1 MDTKKIARYVLGG
14 LIVIGFFALLI
25 LLVCKTIPEGNTEM
39 LHMVVGALIGSF
51 VTVVG
56 FYYGSS
62 QSSQD
67 KDEKLNAE
75 NK

>member
-14 LIVIGFFALLI
+14 LIVVGFFTLLI
-25 LLVCKTIPEGNTEM
+25 LLICKTIPEGNSEM

-62 QSSQD
+62 RSSQD
-67 KDEKLNAE
+67 KDEKLRN
-75 NK
+75 NGG

>member
-14 LIVIGFFALLI
+14 LIVVGFFALLI
-25 LLVCKTIPEGNTEM
+25 LLVCKTIPEGNAEM

-67 KDEKLNAE
+67 KDEKLNSNA
-75 NK
+75 

>member
-25 LLVCKTIPEGNTEM
+25 LLVCKTIPEGNAEM

-62 QSSQD
+62 QGSQD
-67 KDEKLNAE
+67 KDEKLNAK